1 MKPNY
6 KKIFAI
12 KAECENRIK
21 KVCPDMPH
29 ASGIYV
35 FYRIDEAGIRR
46 AYCGQ
51 AVDLVDRCAQHLT
64 EYDHIAL
71 SLKKHKFY
79 SDNNP
84 YGWKL
89 SFITCSKDELDER
102 EIRNIRSWADAGWQ
116 LYNVSSGGQGIGKII
131 SDGYKQPKTY
141 REGIQQGR
149 KSLAKELAHIIE
161 KHLIV
166 AIKPE
171 KANNKVS
178 QDQFAKFWNLL
189 NTDERE
195 LDDGDIQE
203 CPNDILDGCEDS

>member
-6 KKIFAI
+6 KQVYAMKH
-12 KAECENRIK
+12 ERENRIK
-21 KVCPDMPH
+21 KVCPDIPYT
-29 ASGIYV
+29 SGIYV
-35 FYRIDEAGIRR
+35 FHRIDEAGIRR

-51 AVDLVDRCAQHLT
+51 AVNLCERCASHLA

-79 SDNNP
+79 SPDNP
-84 YGWKL
+84 YGWQL
-89 SFITCSKDELDER
+89 SYITCPKEELDER
-102 EIRNIRSWADAGWQ
+102 EIANIKSWADAGWQ

-178 QDQFAKFWNLL
+178 QDQFAKFWDLL
-189 NTDERE
+189 NSDERE
-195 LDDGDIQE
+195 LDDGDIQK
-203 CPNDILDGCEDS
+203 CSNDILDGCEDS